1 MDCIGELA
9 KFCEQEKGL
18 IEQLPNPDE
27 YPQDKIDFTIKDI
40 KGYLR
45 NLVMGEL
52 GLGDI
57 IESYVKKL
65 EKAEE
70 DREKDN
76 NLLFAGVYESSE
88 EEQEDA
94 LTEQEAESF
103 YNYLDKEIE
112 DEAAKLADLLGD

>member
-1 MDCIGELA
+1 
-9 KFCEQEKGL
+9 
-18 IEQLPNPDE
+18 
-27 YPQDKIDFTIKDI
+27 
-40 KGYLR
+40 
-45 NLVMGEL
+45 MGEL